1 MKIMYLNG
9 VTLNYSSNNLL
20 LLKYLINI
28 INRFYLLYD
37 LVYKKYIKQHIN
49 NEILIIY
56 NIYTLY
62 KTIIDPNIYSN
73 IYTK

>member
-1 MKIMYLNG
+1 MYLNR

-37 LVYKKYIKQHIN
+37 LVYKKYIK
-49 NEILIIY
+49 
-56 NIYTLY
+56 
-62 KTIIDPNIYSN
+62 
-73 IYTK
+73 

>member
-1 MKIMYLNG
+1 MYLNG

-37 LVYKKYIKQHIN
+37 LVYKKYIK
-49 NEILIIY
+49 
-56 NIYTLY
+56 
-62 KTIIDPNIYSN
+62 
-73 IYTK
+73 

>member
-37 LVYKKYIKQHIN
+37 LVYKKYIK
-49 NEILIIY
+49 
-56 NIYTLY
+56 
-62 KTIIDPNIYSN
+62 
-73 IYTK
+73 